1 MDTCQYRAVKLLQKT
16 SVGLHRVQEVV
27 GQFND
32 SMKDLFLESKT
43 NIVDPWLLYDSPQ
56 SKLYKVHWE
65 KDRKASWSM
74 YVDAHLIDSSYHPI
88 DQSI

>member
-1 MDTCQYRAVKLLQKT
+1 MDTCQYRAVELLQKT

-32 SMKDLFLESKT
+32 SMKDLFLGSKT
-43 NIVDPWLLYDSPQ
+43 KNVEPWLLYDSPQ

-65 KDRKASWSM
+65 KDIKASWYM
-74 YVDAHLIDSSYHPI
+74 YVEAHLIDSSYHPI
-88 DQSI
+88 DQSM